1 MKLTKMVLTAAAL
14 VVSSLSVAGTLSS
27 SSMVEILAFD
37 GQRVKKGTTSV
48 QISENKT
55 HQVVVEVGGTID
67 GDYFNSDQMILTF
80 QGTSE
85 NAKLETPRLKSKL
98 DLRKFKE
105 NQTVTIKTDSGKVIS
120 HKQDFLKGEGF
131 LASTRVEE
139 NLSKYNLAKNVA
151 SVEKFATA
159 PFEAKGQII
168 VDTNKVSDAELQL
181 LFQKADKETQK
192 RFLDWAKQNAK

>member
-14 VVSSLSVAGTLSS
+14 VVSSLSVASTLSS

-80 QGTSE
+80 QGTAE